1 MMTNKELISSLSEEV
16 RQKLAKC
23 RTQEEAKAVLTEAGI
38 EPIDDELLDAAAGGY
53 PGGYQWTPPVL
64 PEGGVIV

>member
-1 MMTNKELISSLSEEV
+1 MTNKELMDSLSEEV

-38 EPIDDELLDAAAGGY
+38 EPIDDELLDAAAGG
-53 PGGYQWTPPVL
+53 QWTPPVL

>member
-1 MMTNKELISSLSEEV
+1 MTNKELMNSLSEEV

-53 PGGYQWTPPVL
+53 RTPPVL

>member
-1 MMTNKELISSLSEEV
+1 MTNKELMDSLSEEV

-38 EPIDDELLDAAAGGY
+38 EPIDDELLDAAAGGLG
-53 PGGYQWTPPVL
+53 PFFQKDFF
-64 PEGGVIV
+64 IAHAHRR